1 MDRGSLSLGVVLAV
15 ACVSSAAGAQEGADR
30 RGDTPGLSAANPLP
44 RTLAGE
50 EPAAGGEKA
59 ESFAE
64 GAQAEPPRLGFSLG
78 PRAGYLR
85 ARDADRGTWFGGLQ
99 ARVRLSQAFCVEGSI
114 EFHRDE
120 FADGSVEVTQYPV
133 QATAL
138 LYPFPEGPLQVYVLA
153 GAGAYF
159 THLRFEEELEGL
171 DDETER
177 VWGIHVGAGAE
188 LFSGNVF
195 SLDVDLRYIFL
206 DESGNVS
213 GARFGELDE
222 DEMDFWQITVALN
235 FFF

>member
-1 MDRGSLSLGVVLAV
+1 MA
-15 ACVSSAAGAQEGADR
+15 E
-30 RGDTPGLSAANPLP
+30 
-44 RTLAGE
+44 E
-50 EPAAGGEKA
+50 EPAAGGEEA
-59 ESFAE
+59 DSFAE
-64 GAQAEPPRLGFSLG
+64 GVQATPPRVGFSLG

-85 ARDADRGTWFGGLQ
+85 ARDADRGAWFGGVQ

-114 EFHRDE
+114 EFHRDA

-138 LYPFPEGPLQVYVLA
+138 LYPFPEGPLRVYVLA

-159 THLRFEEELEGL
+159 TRFRFQEELEGVG
-171 DDETER
+171 DKTER
-177 VWGIHVGAGAE
+177 VWGIHAGAGAE
-188 LFSGNVF
+188 LFSGDVF

-206 DESGNVS
+206 DESGGVS
-213 GARFGELDE
+213 GARFSEFDD